1 MAQNMHHPHPFIDPL
16 TKSADDMRYLER
28 FQDLLDIGRERQRG
42 RDLDVFYTRLQVWVE
57 RFPYAPLRVVEIS
70 PPIGC

>member
-1 MAQNMHHPHPFIDPL
+1 
-16 TKSADDMRYLER
+16 MRYLER